1 MVKICTPNNNISSCS
16 DLDRAN
22 VLSNLLEV
30 QNQIGLNSTTNSQ
43 LGEINENKEGQA
55 EDQTTGESTVT
66 HQEKKG
72 NTVTVQSKK
81 TVNGMNY
88 SFVSISPT

>member
-1 MVKICTPNNNISSCS
+1 MIRDPNRINM
-16 DLDRAN
+16 
-22 VLSNLLEV
+22 LSNLLEV
-30 QNQIGLNSTTNSQ
+30 QNQVGLNSTTNSQ
-43 LGEINENKEGQA
+43 LGEMNENQDGSTGLDQA
-55 EDQTTGESTVT
+55 NSESTVT

>member
-1 MVKICTPNNNISSCS
+1 M
-16 DLDRAN
+16 
-22 VLSNLLEV
+22 
-30 QNQIGLNSTTNSQ
+30 
-43 LGEINENKEGQA
+43 NENQDGGTGLDQA
-55 EDQTTGESTVT
+55 NSESTVT